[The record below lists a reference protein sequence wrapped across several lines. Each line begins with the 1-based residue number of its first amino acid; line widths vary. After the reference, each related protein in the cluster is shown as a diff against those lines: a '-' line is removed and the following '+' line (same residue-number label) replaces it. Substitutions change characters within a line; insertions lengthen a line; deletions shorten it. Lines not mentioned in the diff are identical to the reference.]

1 MTRLIHLSDL
11 HFGRT
16 DPALAAPLLRTIER
30 LEPTLVVISGDL
42 TQRARRGQ
50 FDKARHFIDAIKA
63 PVLTV
68 PGNHDTPLDNLVLR
82 WFAPFARYKR
92 AISADLEP
100 TFETPQM
107 QVIGVNTVN
116 PFAWQSGRLSDKT
129 LTRMM
134 EHFGPDDGRLRVAV
148 LHHPLEQPPTLD
160 KPRTHGAKA
169 ALTALFAAGAD
180 LVLSGHL
187 HSASA
192 APFTRVPGVLFVQ
205 AGTALS
211 TRRRGTPNTFNQI
224 ELTGEGELTLTVW
237 SAADQPTFLPQA
249 PRHYLRG
256 PAGWVRK
263 TGHDRAMPRL
273 LC

>member
-16 DPALAAPLLRTIER
+16 DPALAAPLLRTLER
-30 LEPTLVVISGDL
+30 LEPTLVVISGDV
-42 TQRARRGQ
+42 TQRARRSQ
-50 FDKARHFIDAIKA
+50 FEKARRFIEAIEA
-63 PVLTV
+63 PVLAV
-68 PGNHDTPLDNLVLR
+68 PGNHDTPLDNLVMR
-82 WFAPFARYKR
+82 WLAPFARYKR
-92 AISADLEP
+92 AISANLEP
-100 TFETPQM
+100 TFETPEM
-107 QVIGVNTVN
+107 QVVGINTVN
-116 PFAWQSGRLSDKT
+116 PFAWQSGKLSERH

-148 LHHPLEQPPTLD
+148 LHHPLEQSPTLD

-169 ALTALFAAGAD
+169 ALTALSAAGAD

-187 HSASA
+187 HTAQA
-192 APFTRVPGVLFVQ
+192 VPFTQVPGLLFVQ

-211 TRRRGTPNTFNQI
+211 TRTRGTPNTFNQI
-224 ELTGEGELTLTVW
+224 ELSEDGGLTITVW

-256 PAGWVRK
+256 PVGWVRK
-263 TGHDRAMPRL
+263 TGHDRAMPL
-273 LC
+273 LAM